1 MSRPAPRLVQL
12 SLVLVLGWLSD
23 TGGGLVTQHQFRS
36 APLGS
41 PLAAVRSPSRLVCGA
56 LCLRRPACAGVQ
68 FTETD
73 LQCGL
78 YGPPADGGDPS
89 PPQGLALDLQT
100 TTTESAATTGPTS
113 NDHTAS
119 DDNDRNNYSSSNDYT
134 RTNNNI

>member
-78 YGPPADGGDPS
+78 YGPAVDGGDPS
-89 PPQGLALDLQT
+89 PPQGLALDQQS
-100 TTTESAATTGPTS
+100 TTTEAAGGIDGTS
-113 NDHTAS
+113 
-119 DDNDRNNYSSSNDYT
+119 DNHPDRTHQHGWADNS
-134 RTNNNI
+134 